1 MSERIGN
8 PRQPMPVLLESAAEQ
23 GIHQVLDCNG
33 LPNGNLPEP
42 DLSQE
47 EARMF
52 YQTMV
57 LLRAIDERGW
67 KLQRSGRIAFW
78 IPMRGQEAL
87 QVGATHAMHPAD
99 WIFRAHR
106 EMAPWLMR
114 GGSLELLFAQFFG
127 AAEEPQKGRRL
138 PCLVGNRALN
148 VIQGP
153 TQVGSFIPH
162 ACGVAWAAKLKGSDV
177 KVLGLFGD
185 GASSRGEF
193 HSAMNFAGIQ
203 QPPVVFMCVNNS
215 WAVSTPL
222 DRQTAQPNFA
232 AKGEA
237 YGVRNLRVD
246 GNDPLAV
253 YAVTKSAR
261 ESLDEE
267 GPILIE
273 AVTYRLGYHTS
284 SDNPDLYRQDAEAA
298 QWAEWDPL
306 RRMRGYLEHKGWWE
320 EADETALH
328 EQCDEDIQA
337 AINAA
342 GAMEIPGPESQ
353 FEDVFEQSNWML
365 DEQARRVI
373 SEQLVSEQMGS
384 ENADSSEGAT

>member
-1 MSERIGN
+1 MTERAGN
-8 PRQPMPVLLESAAEQ
+8 PRPPEPALLDRANELDIQ
-23 GIHQVLDCNG
+23 QVLDCNG
-33 LPNGNLPEP
+33 EPNGRLPEP
-42 DLSQE
+42 ELSRDE
-47 EARMF
+47 VRMF
-52 YQTMV
+52 YETMV

-87 QVGATHAMHPAD
+87 QVAATHAMHAND

-127 AAEEPQKGRRL
+127 AAQEPQKGRRL
-138 PCLVGNRALN
+138 PCLIGNRSLN
-148 VIQGP
+148 LLQGP

-162 ACGVAWAAKLKGSDV
+162 ACGVAWAAKLQGSDV

-185 GASSRGEF
+185 GATSRSEF

-203 QPPVVFMCVNNS
+203 QPPVIFMCVNNS

-232 AKGEA
+232 AKGDA
-237 YGVRNLRVD
+237 YAVRNLRVD

-261 ESLDEE
+261 ESLETK

-273 AVTYRLGYHTS
+273 AITYRLGYHTS
-284 SDNPDLYRQDAEAA
+284 SDNPDLYRQESETSLWAA
-298 QWAEWDPL
+298 WDPQL
-306 RRMRGYLEHKGWWE
+306 RMRAYLEHKGWWD
-320 EADETALH
+320 EADQTALQ
-328 EQCDEDIQA
+328 ERCADKIQA
-337 AINAA
+337 AVDIA
-342 GAMEIPGPESQ
+342 GEMQVPGPESQ
-353 FEDVFEQSNWML
+353 FEDVFEESNWML
-365 DEQARRVI
+365 DEQAARLI
-373 SEQLVSEQMGS
+373 SEL
-384 ENADSSEGAT
+384 SEGAS

>member
-8 PRQPMPVLLESAAEQ
+8 PRDPRPALLDRADELNI
-23 GIHQVLDCNG
+23 GQVLDRDG
-33 LPNGNLPEP
+33 RPAGSIPEP
-42 DLSQE
+42 DISRA

-52 YQTMV
+52 YETMV
-57 LLRAIDERGW
+57 LLRTIDERGW

-87 QVGATHAMHPAD
+87 QVGATHAMQPDD

-114 GGSLELLFAQFFG
+114 GGSLELMFAQFFG
-127 AAEEPQKGRRL
+127 AEQEPQKGRRL
-138 PCLVGNRALN
+138 PCLIGNRSLN

-162 ACGVAWAAKLKGSDV
+162 ACGVAWAAKLRGADT

-185 GASSRGEF
+185 GASSRSEF
-193 HSAMNFAGIQ
+193 HSAMNFAGIH
-203 QPPVVFMCVNNS
+203 QPPVVFICVNNS

-222 DRQTAQPNFA
+222 DSQTGQDNFA
-232 AKGEA
+232 AKGDA

-253 YAVTKSAR
+253 YAVTKAAR
-261 ESLDEE
+261 ASLDTE

-284 SDNPDLYRQDAEAA
+284 SDNPDLYRQDAEAEL
-298 QWAEWDPL
+298 WAAWDPL
-306 RRMRGYLEHKGWWE
+306 PRMRGYLAHKGWWDD
-320 EADETALH
+320 ADESALR
-328 EQCDEDIQA
+328 QRCDDEIQA
-337 AINAA
+337 AVDAA
-342 GAMEIPGPESQ
+342 SAMKIPGPESQ

-365 DEQARRVI
+365 DAQAARLL
-373 SEQLVSEQMGS
+373 SEE
-384 ENADSSEGAT
+384 SEGAG

>member
-1 MSERIGN
+1 MSENAGN
-8 PRQPMPVLLESAAEQ
+8 PRQPQPALLERAAELDIQ
-23 GIHQVLDCNG
+23 QVLDRDG
-33 LPNGNLPEP
+33 RPNGSIPEP
-42 DLSQE
+42 ELSREDL
-47 EARMF
+47 RMF
-52 YQTMV
+52 YETMV

-78 IPMRGQEAL
+78 IPLRGQEAL
-87 QVGATHAMHPAD
+87 QVGATHAMHPDD

-114 GGSLELLFAQFFG
+114 GGSLELMFAQFFG
-127 AAEEPQKGRRL
+127 AEQEPQKGRRL
-138 PCLVGNRALN
+138 PCLITNRALN
-148 VIQGP
+148 VLQGP

-162 ACGVAWAAKLKGSDV
+162 ACGVAWAAKLQGSDV

-185 GASSRGEF
+185 GATSRSEF

-203 QPPVVFMCVNNS
+203 KPPVVFMCVNNS

-232 AKGEA
+232 AKGDA
-237 YGVRNLRVD
+237 YAVRNLRVD

-261 ESLDEE
+261 ESLDAD

-284 SDNPDLYRQDAEAA
+284 SDNPDLYRQEAEAA
-298 QWAEWDPL
+298 RWADWDPL
-306 RRMRGYLEHKGWWE
+306 RRMRAYLEYKNCWTDE
-320 EADETALH
+320 DEAALQQRC
-328 EQCDEDIQA
+328 EEDIQSAVDA
-337 AINAA
+337 AD
-342 GAMEIPGPESQ
+342 AMKIPGPESQ
-353 FEDVFEQSNWML
+353 FEDVFATSNWML
-365 DEQARRVI
+365 EEQAERVI
-373 SEQLVSEQMGS
+373 SEL
-384 ENADSSEGAT
+384 SEGAS